1 MDHLVIAVSR
11 TSGCGGLAV
20 GRALAEK
27 MGVEYYDS
35 KLLRMAS
42 EDSGISEQLFA
53 NADEKVKRSLLSKIK
68 KKLHPGEVLPPESSD
83 FTSSQNL
90 FNYQAKVIRE
100 IAANSSCVIVGRCAE
115 YVLAEHPK
123 MFSVFVTGS
132 RRKCAERYA
141 HDHAVSVKE
150 AIARTEEVNKF
161 RADYH
166 EYYTGRDWG
175 DPANYDLCIS
185 TDHMSVDACAKV
197 ILTAAK
203 VKFGEEDAE

>member
-11 TSGCGGLAV
+11 SSGCGGLDV
-20 GRALAEK
+20 GRALAKK

-35 KLLRMAS
+35 KLLRLAS

-53 NADEKVKRSLLSKIK
+53 NADEKVNAGFLSKLK
-68 KKLHPGEVLPPESSD
+68 KKLNPGEVLPPESSD

-90 FNYQAKVIRE
+90 FNYQAKVIRK
-100 IAANSSCVIVGRCAE
+100 IAATSSCVIVGRCAE

-141 HDHAVSVKE
+141 HSHAVSV
-150 AIARTEEVNKF
+150 VV
-161 RADYH
+161 
-166 EYYTGRDWG
+166 RDIG
-175 DPANYDLCIS
+175 DSRLFQDPHDVRFL
-185 TDHMSVDACAKV
+185 
-197 ILTAAK
+197 
-203 VKFGEEDAE
+203 G